1 MVTVRINGF
10 DIEAYV
16 DSGAFYSIFSA
27 FEAEAIGIDFK
38 KGKLNN
44 IIVGDGNT
52 IPVYFHTLPVMIG
65 NISFNFRRFQDR
77 LKKELKNPE
86 FKKAFDQEEIFASL
100 AIQIAQLR
108 QKQGLSQK
116 DLAKRLKTTQQ
127 TVSRIE
133 DIGNK
138 SLSLST
144 LLKLA
149 GVLHKQLKIELV

>member
-1 MVTVRINGF
+1 MKLYPNF
-10 DIEAYV
+10 D
-16 DSGAFYSIFSA
+16 
-27 FEAEAIGIDFK
+27 
-38 KGKLNN
+38 
-44 IIVGDGNT
+44 
-52 IPVYFHTLPVMIG
+52 
-65 NISFNFRRFQDR
+65 DR

-100 AIQIAQLR
+100 AIQIAKIR

-133 DIGNK
+133 NIGNK

>member
-1 MVTVRINGF
+1 MKAYRNF
-10 DIEAYV
+10 D
-16 DSGAFYSIFSA
+16 
-27 FEAEAIGIDFK
+27 
-38 KGKLNN
+38 
-44 IIVGDGNT
+44 
-52 IPVYFHTLPVMIG
+52 
-65 NISFNFRRFQDR
+65 DR

-100 AIQIAQLR
+100 AIQIAKIR

-133 DIGNK
+133 NIGNK
-138 SLSLST
+138 SLSLNT

-149 GVLHKQLKIELV
+149 GVLHKQLKIELI

>member
-1 MVTVRINGF
+1 MKT
-10 DIEAYV
+10 
-16 DSGAFYSIFSA
+16 
-27 FEAEAIGIDFK
+27 
-38 KGKLNN
+38 
-44 IIVGDGNT
+44 
-52 IPVYFHTLPVMIG
+52 
-65 NISFNFRRFQDR
+65 FRRFQDR

>member
-1 MVTVRINGF
+1 MKT
-10 DIEAYV
+10 
-16 DSGAFYSIFSA
+16 
-27 FEAEAIGIDFK
+27 
-38 KGKLNN
+38 
-44 IIVGDGNT
+44 
-52 IPVYFHTLPVMIG
+52 
-65 NISFNFRRFQDR
+65 FRRFQDR

-100 AIQIAQLR
+100 AIQIAKIR

-133 DIGNK
+133 NIGNK
-138 SLSLST
+138 SLSLNT